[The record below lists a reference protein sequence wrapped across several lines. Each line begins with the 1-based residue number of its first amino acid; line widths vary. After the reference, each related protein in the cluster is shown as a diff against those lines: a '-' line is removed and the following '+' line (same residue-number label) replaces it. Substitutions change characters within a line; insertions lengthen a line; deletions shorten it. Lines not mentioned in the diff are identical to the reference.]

1 MYVRCKCILLYCPNV
16 STPKIS
22 WIWSCNL
29 LRQNKSY
36 VLFLKF
42 ITLVILYYRNLL
54 LVALVLLSLISIW
67 NLKIPHLQQ
76 VVVGLP
82 PEVWWPAGAPWNRQ
96 GEAGGHLL
104 PLLHWRQP
112 CGTPTN
118 SQPVKGTTNEQP
130 PIKVPNLL
138 HSDMQL
144 KMICQEKRVE
154 GRLLVQHA

>member
-1 MYVRCKCILLYCPNV
+1 MFAVSVYYCTAPMFPHQIYLEFDLA
-16 STPKIS
+16 TYWDKIS
-22 WIWSCNL
+22 HMFCFWNSSL
-29 LRQNKSY
+29 LSF
-36 VLFLKF
+36 VLQKF
-42 ITLVILYYRNLL
+42 I
-54 LVALVLLSLISIW
+54 ISCFSFVEFNIHW
-67 NLKIPHLQQ
+67 NLKFPHLQQ

-138 HSDMQL
+138 HSDMQW